1 MKTKYL
7 YFEGLR
13 GILALIVVIHH
24 FILLFYPK
32 LYIGSFDLSD
42 YKTHPYSLNLLI
54 ANTPLNI
61 FMNGGFA
68 VCMFFTLSGFVL
80 SLNYLNKKEIKVLQE
95 SIAKRYI
102 RLVIPILATCLLI
115 YILHAAGIFKNVH
128 YPRTPENFTFGKD
141 LFLNDLSF
149 FETLKMSLFN
159 VPINGDNT
167 YLPILWT
174 MEVEFLGALLLFSFL
189 FFIHHLQ
196 HKLIF
201 YLLLFTALLLM
212 NKNYIL
218 LFFIGSLVAQNEEIL
233 KKAVKNKLLK
243 LILLLLAL
251 FFCGIPN
258 IPNNAKE
265 YTMYGFTT
273 CFSNYIYLKF
283 HIVSCFLFF
292 VLLVGSEWPK
302 KILSAKPLLFLGKIS
317 FAVYLIHLPLLFI
330 FGTYFLNET
339 KGNVNLILLFIIC
352 FCIILVLAQTFHIL
366 IDSKAVSLANS
377 LVKKIIK
384 PIKTA

>member
-24 FILLFYPK
+24 FVLLFIPK

-42 YKTHPYSLNLLI
+42 YQTHPFSLNLLI
-54 ANTPLNI
+54 ANTPLNL
-61 FMNGGFA
+61 FMNGSFA

-80 SLNYLNKKEIKVLQE
+80 SLNYLNKKDIRILQE

-102 RLVIPILATCLLI
+102 RLAIPILATCLLI
-115 YILHAAGIFKNVH
+115 YLLHISGIFKSVH
-128 YPRTPENFTFGKD
+128 YPRTVENLSFGKD
-141 LFLNDLSF
+141 LFINKLSF

-189 FFIHHLQ
+189 FFTHHLQ
-196 HKLIF
+196 HKLMF
-201 YLLLFTALLLM
+201 YFLLFIALFLM

-218 LFFIGSLVAQNEEIL
+218 LFFIGSLIAQHQQGIKKYL
-233 KKAVKNKLLK
+233 KNRVLKAMF
-243 LILLLLAL
+243 LLLAL

-258 IPNNAKE
+258 IQDIAKE
-265 YTMYGFTT
+265 HTIYAFTT
-273 CFSNYIYLKF
+273 GFSNYIYLKF

-292 VLLVGSEWPK
+292 ILLISSNWPQ
-302 KILSAKPLLFLGKIS
+302 KILSTRPLLFLGRMS
-317 FAVYLIHLPLLFI
+317 FAVYLIHLPVLFI
-330 FGTYFLNET
+330 CGTYFLVET
-339 KGNVNLILLFIIC
+339 KGTINLFFLFGIC
-352 FCIILVLAQTFHIL
+352 CAITLAFAYAFHYL
-366 IDSKAVSLANS
+366 IDSKAVSLSNNLA
-377 LVKKIIK
+377 KKIIK
-384 PIKTA
+384 PI